1 MATKPCPNHRR
12 HLKTLAAMSSSQR
25 AQKAFELSEFT
36 RQLSLNALRQRF
48 PQMNDSELHELH
60 LQRLAKCH
68 NRNY

>member
-1 MATKPCPNHRR
+1 MAIKPRPNHRQ
-12 HLKTLAAMSSSQR
+12 HLKTLASMTPSQR

-36 RQLSLNALRQRF
+36 KELSLNALRQRF
-48 PQMNDSELHELH
+48 PQMNESQLRKLH